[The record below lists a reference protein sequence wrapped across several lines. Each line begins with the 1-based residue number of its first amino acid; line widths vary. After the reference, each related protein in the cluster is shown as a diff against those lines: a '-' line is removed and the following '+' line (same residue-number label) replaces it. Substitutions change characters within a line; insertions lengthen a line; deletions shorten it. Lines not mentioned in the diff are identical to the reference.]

1 MENNNISLIDG
12 NSLQRKS
19 KSDFNLSASE
29 TNIVSSGFFDDF
41 QIFDV
46 TLLPFY
52 FYYLI
57 ISTG

>member
-41 QIFDV
+41 QIFVV